1 MTDKNLIEDRIN
13 ISLNS
18 ANAILKPENS
28 TIDYLPSFISN
39 VSFEFPNI
47 LRTDKSIVYSTV

>member
-18 ANAILKPENS
+18 ANAILKPLNS
-28 TIDYLPSFISN
+28 SIGYLPSFISN
-39 VSFEFPNI
+39 GTSDAKKRGQTAKKE
-47 LRTDKSIVYSTV
+47 DKF